1 MPVPDIHQER
11 ISRKSSPLTGLNLE
25 WEQAHMVPYE
35 SPADVWL
42 GKEGG
47 DGGEQIEMQIDSNHA
62 STLIRTSYQYI
73 PLNTFDPLN
82 MITSFT
88 RIITV
93 TTALLS
99 CKLSQR
105 GRF

>member
-11 ISRKSSPLTGLNLE
+11 ISRKNFPLTGINLE
-25 WEQAHMVPYE
+25 QEQVHTAPYE
-35 SPADVWL
+35 SPADGWL

-47 DGGEQIEMQIDSNHA
+47 DGGGQIEKQIDSNHA
-62 STLIRTSYQYI
+62 NTFIRTRYQYI

-82 MITSFT
+82 MIISFT

-93 TTALLS
+93 TTALL
-99 CKLSQR
+99 
-105 GRF
+105 